1 MPGRSAARAFRINR
15 QRGNEKMAVITITK
29 DNFEEEVL
37 ACKMPV
43 VLDFWAEW
51 CGPCKMQS
59 PIIDQLAEELEGK
72 VKFGKIDVDAEAGL
86 ALNYQVMSIPT
97 LVVMN
102 CGIYRTRAVGLQN
115 KEAILKMIEENQ
127 DASFSM

>member
-1 MPGRSAARAFRINR
+1 
-15 QRGNEKMAVITITK
+15 MAVITITK